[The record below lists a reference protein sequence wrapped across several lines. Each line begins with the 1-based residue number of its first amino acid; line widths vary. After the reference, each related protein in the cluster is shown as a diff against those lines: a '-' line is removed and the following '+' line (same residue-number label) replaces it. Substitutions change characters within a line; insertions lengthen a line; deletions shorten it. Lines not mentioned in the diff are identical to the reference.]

1 MYSNVIVSADRIVST
16 YLNVII
22 SFIFN
27 VENKNNIDF
36 HWTVSPL
43 KFQSIIIVWIRN
55 VTQLNPKQVQ
65 K

>member
-1 MYSNVIVSADRIVST
+1 MYSNVIVSADCIVST

-22 SFIFN
+22 SFIFK

-36 HWTVSPL
+36 HWTASPL
-43 KFQSIIIVWIRN
+43 KFRSIIIVWIRN